1 MMETW
6 MDFARLEDEHYA
18 AMFAEYN
25 REDEYEEK
33 DRTYS
38 IWWQSEKEWCED
50 CYLIDAESAEDARSE
65 FEWLLD
71 TGRLK
76 DIPEDAVITEVRE
89 VA

>member
-1 MMETW
+1 MQSW
-6 MDFARLEDEHYA
+6 ADFDRLEAEHYN
-18 AMFAEYN
+18 AMFADYN
-25 REDEYEEK
+25 RGAEYEEQTK
-33 DRTYS
+33 TYS
-38 IWWQSEKEWCED
+38 IWWQSDKKWCED

>member
-1 MMETW
+1 MQSW
-6 MDFARLEDEHYA
+6 ADFDRLENEHYS

-25 REDEYEEK
+25 RETEYEEETK
-33 DRTYS
+33 TYS
-38 IWWQSEKEWCED
+38 IWWQSDKEWTED
-50 CYLIDAESAEDARSE
+50 SYHIEAESAEDARAE